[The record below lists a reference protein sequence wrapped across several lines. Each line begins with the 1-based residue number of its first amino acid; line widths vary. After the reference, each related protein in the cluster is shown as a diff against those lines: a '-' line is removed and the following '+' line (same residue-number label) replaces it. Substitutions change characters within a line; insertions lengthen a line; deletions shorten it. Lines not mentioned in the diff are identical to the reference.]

1 MKFNII
7 NAAALPTVKRG
18 RPAPDSAQVQ
28 EVVPFIM
35 SLNQGQQYVLPLQL
49 EGDDTLKN
57 AIRVI
62 AWAAKSADA
71 TIVVNKA
78 LTNDTQVVFR
88 LVKKR
93 EVKKGEVDTSVADND
108 NAEALVK
115 PIVITKRVKA

>member
-1 MKFNII
+1 MKFNVSG
-7 NAAALPTVKRG
+7 AAALPTVKRG

-49 EGDDTLKN
+49 EGDTLKN

-62 AWAAKSADA
+62 VWAGKIANA
-71 TIVVNKA
+71 IVVVNKA

-93 EVKKGEVDTSVADND
+93 EVKNDETVDAT
-108 NAEALVK
+108 VK

>member
-1 MKFNII
+1 MKFNVSS
-7 NAAALPTVKRG
+7 AAVLPSAKRG

-28 EVVPFIM
+28 EVVPFLM

-49 EGDDTLKN
+49 EGNDTLKN

-62 AWAAKSADA
+62 VWAGKVANA
-71 TIVVNKA
+71 TVVVNKS
-78 LTNDTQVVFR
+78 LTNDNQIVFR

-115 PIVITKRVKA
+115 PIVITKRVKQ